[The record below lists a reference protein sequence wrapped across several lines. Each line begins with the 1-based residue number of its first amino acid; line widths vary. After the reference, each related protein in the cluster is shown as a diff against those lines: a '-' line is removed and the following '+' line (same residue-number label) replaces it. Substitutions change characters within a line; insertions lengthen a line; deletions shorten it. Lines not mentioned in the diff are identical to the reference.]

1 MRCASR
7 VIDAGLTP
15 ASLACSRMERS
26 ATSRGLSSTHCA
38 AARSWRGI
46 ASKASSSRER
56 KAGSSMKRNLRLRA
70 SCCNEYFNFLKMSV
84 VFHPNQS
91 EAGRNTRMKRTLEC
105 WLGAAAL
112 TLAALPFA
120 AAPAQAEEPIAL
132 GWVGPLSPP
141 GNYSGGQEMQW
152 AVQLGVD
159 EVNKA
164 GGVLG
169 RQINVTYEDTKGQPA
184 DGSAAAIR
192 LITKDNVAAIFGEFH
207 SSVALAEIEEA
218 HKYGVAWV
226 GTDVWADAITAK
238 QYPEVYRLAP
248 ANSLVYVKAADWTVE
263 QGFKNVAI
271 IAENTDFGQGGAK
284 VIADELEVKKVPH
297 TLVTIDLAQQ
307 DFTPALLRLM
317 SQDPKPDAI
326 QMVVAGQAQYQLVKQ
341 ACQLGFAPTAATKLI
356 GSSGLLQKEVWE
368 VAGECAKNLLIVN
381 VAQPTSQWNDK
392 TKAFV
397 KAFTE
402 RFNRAPTGVAME
414 AYDTFNVVV
423 EAIKKAGSADRS
435 AIVKALEGIKYEGTN
450 ATYNF
455 PTTKAP
461 DWAYHQFVDVPF
473 TIIQY
478 TAMNQAPGD
487 AAVVYP
493 KKWATSDKILP

>member
-1 MRCASR
+1 MKFHIGSR
-7 VIDAGLTP
+7 
-15 ASLACSRMERS
+15 
-26 ATSRGLSSTHCA
+26 
-38 AARSWRGI
+38 
-46 ASKASSSRER
+46 
-56 KAGSSMKRNLRLRA
+56 
-70 SCCNEYFNFLKMSV
+70 F
-84 VFHPNQS
+84 
-91 EAGRNTRMKRTLEC
+91 
-105 WLGAAAL
+105 GALAAL
-112 TLAALPFA
+112 ALAALPLA
-120 AAPAQAEEPIAL
+120 GAPAQAQEPIAL

-169 RQINVTYEDTKGQPA
+169 RQIKVSYEDTKGQPA
-184 DGSAAAIR
+184 DGSAAAVR

-238 QYPEVYRLAP
+238 QYPEVFRLAP
-248 ANSLVYVKAADWTVE
+248 ANSLVYVKVADWTVE
-263 QGFKNVAI
+263 QGYKNIAI

-284 VIADELEVKKVPH
+284 VIADELEAKKVPH
-297 TLVTIDLAQQ
+297 TLVTIDLNQQ

-317 SQDPKPDAI
+317 SQNPKPDAI
-326 QMVVAGQAQYQLVKQ
+326 QMVIAGQAQYQLVKQ
-341 ACQLGFAPTAATKLI
+341 ACQLGFAPSAETALI

-368 VAGECAKNLLIVN
+368 VDGDCAKNLLIVN
-381 VAQPTSQWNDK
+381 VAQPKTQWNEQA
-392 TKAFV
+392 KAFS
-397 KAFTE
+397 KAFAE
-402 RFNRAPTGVAME
+402 RYNRAPTGVAME

-423 EAIKKAGSADRS
+423 AAIRKAGTDDRA
-435 AIVKALEGIKYEGTN
+435 AIVRALEEIKYEGVN
-450 ATYNF
+450 ATYSF
-455 PTTKAP
+455 PTTKTP

-478 TAMNQAPGD
+478 TAVNQAPED
-487 AAVVYP
+487 AAIVYP
-493 KKWATSDKILP
+493 KKWATTDKVLP

>member
-1 MRCASR
+1 MK
-7 VIDAGLTP
+7 
-15 ASLACSRMERS
+15 
-26 ATSRGLSSTHCA
+26 ST
-38 AARSWRGI
+38 
-46 ASKASSSRER
+46 
-56 KAGSSMKRNLRLRA
+56 
-70 SCCNEYFNFLKMSV
+70 LK
-84 VFHPNQS
+84 F
-91 EAGRNTRMKRTLEC
+91 C
-105 WLGAAAL
+105 LGAGAL
-112 TLAALPFA
+112 VLSALSFA
-120 AAPAQAEEPIAL
+120 VLPAQAEEPIQL

-184 DGSAAAIR
+184 EGSAAAVR

-226 GTDVWADAITAK
+226 GTDVWSDAITAK

-248 ANSLVYVKAADWTVE
+248 ANSLVYVKAADWSAE
-263 QGFKNVAI
+263 HFKNIAI
-271 IAENTDFGQGGAK
+271 VAENTDFGQGGAK
-284 VIADELEVKKVPH
+284 VIADELEAKKIPH
-297 TLVTIDLAQQ
+297 TLVTIDLNQQ

-317 SQDPKPDAI
+317 NQSPKPDAI

-341 ACQLGFAPTAATKLI
+341 ACQLGFAPTAATALI

-368 VAGECAKNLLIVN
+368 VDGKCAQNLLIVN
-381 VAQPTSQWNDK
+381 VAQPKSQWNDK
-392 TKAFV
+392 AKAFAA
-397 KAFTE
+397 AFTE
-402 RFNRAPTGVAME
+402 RYKRAPTGVAME
-414 AYDTFNVVV
+414 AYDTFGVVV
-423 EAIKKAGSADRS
+423 DAIKTAGSADRA
-435 AIVKALEGIKYEGTN
+435 AIVKALEKVNYEGTN
-450 ATYNF
+450 ATYSF
-455 PTTKAP
+455 PTTKTP

-478 TAMNQAPGD
+478 TEMNQAPEN
-487 AAVVYP
+487 AAIVYP
-493 KKWATSDKILP
+493 KKWATTDKILPEK

>member
-1 MRCASR
+1 MKFHIGSR
-7 VIDAGLTP
+7 
-15 ASLACSRMERS
+15 
-26 ATSRGLSSTHCA
+26 
-38 AARSWRGI
+38 
-46 ASKASSSRER
+46 
-56 KAGSSMKRNLRLRA
+56 
-70 SCCNEYFNFLKMSV
+70 F
-84 VFHPNQS
+84 
-91 EAGRNTRMKRTLEC
+91 
-105 WLGAAAL
+105 GALAAL
-112 TLAALPFA
+112 ALAALPLA
-120 AAPAQAEEPIAL
+120 GAPAQAQEPIAL

-169 RQINVTYEDTKGQPA
+169 RQIKVSYEDTKGQPA
-184 DGSAAAIR
+184 DGSAAAVR

-238 QYPEVYRLAP
+238 QYPEVFRLAP

-263 QGFKNVAI
+263 QGYKNIAI

-284 VIADELEVKKVPH
+284 VIADELEAKKVPH
-297 TLVTIDLAQQ
+297 TLVTIDLNQQ

-317 SQDPKPDAI
+317 SQNPKPDAI
-326 QMVVAGQAQYQLVKQ
+326 QMVIAGQAQYRLVKQ
-341 ACQLGFAPTAATKLI
+341 ACQLGCAPSAETALI

-368 VAGECAKNLLIVN
+368 VDGDCAKNLLIVN
-381 VAQPTSQWNDK
+381 VAQPKTQWNEQA
-392 TKAFV
+392 KAFS
-397 KAFTE
+397 KAFAE
-402 RFNRAPTGVAME
+402 RYNRAPTGVAME

-423 EAIKKAGSADRS
+423 AAIRKAGTDDRA
-435 AIVKALEGIKYEGTN
+435 AIVRALEEIKYEGVN
-450 ATYNF
+450 ATYSF
-455 PTTKAP
+455 PTTKTP
-461 DWAYHQFVDVPF
+461 DWAYHQFVNMPF

-478 TAMNQAPGD
+478 TAVNQAPED
-487 AAVVYP
+487 AAIVYP
-493 KKWATSDKILP
+493 KKWATTDKVLP

>member
-1 MRCASR
+1 MKFHIGSR
-7 VIDAGLTP
+7 
-15 ASLACSRMERS
+15 
-26 ATSRGLSSTHCA
+26 
-38 AARSWRGI
+38 
-46 ASKASSSRER
+46 
-56 KAGSSMKRNLRLRA
+56 
-70 SCCNEYFNFLKMSV
+70 F
-84 VFHPNQS
+84 
-91 EAGRNTRMKRTLEC
+91 
-105 WLGAAAL
+105 GALAAL
-112 TLAALPFA
+112 ALAALPLA
-120 AAPAQAEEPIAL
+120 GAPAQAQEPIAL

-169 RQINVTYEDTKGQPA
+169 RQIKVSYEDTKGQPA
-184 DGSAAAIR
+184 DGSAAAVR

-238 QYPEVYRLAP
+238 QYPEVFRLAP

-263 QGFKNVAI
+263 QGYKNIAI

-284 VIADELEVKKVPH
+284 VIADELEAKKVPH
-297 TLVTIDLAQQ
+297 TLVTIDLNQQ

-317 SQDPKPDAI
+317 SQSPKPDAI
-326 QMVVAGQAQYQLVKQ
+326 QMVIAGQAQYQLVKQ
-341 ACQLGFAPTAATKLI
+341 ACQLGFAPSAETALI

-368 VAGECAKNLLIVN
+368 VDGDCAKNLLIVN
-381 VAQPTSQWNDK
+381 VAQPKTQWNEQA
-392 TKAFV
+392 KAFS
-397 KAFTE
+397 KAFAE
-402 RFNRAPTGVAME
+402 RYNRAPTGVAME

-423 EAIKKAGSADRS
+423 AAIRKAGTDDRA
-435 AIVKALEGIKYEGTN
+435 AIVKALEEIKYEGVN
-450 ATYNF
+450 ATYSF
-455 PTTKAP
+455 PTTKTP

-478 TAMNQAPGD
+478 TAVNQAPED
-487 AAVVYP
+487 AAIVYP
-493 KKWATSDKILP
+493 EKWATTDKILP

>member
-1 MRCASR
+1 
-7 VIDAGLTP
+7 
-15 ASLACSRMERS
+15 
-26 ATSRGLSSTHCA
+26 
-38 AARSWRGI
+38 
-46 ASKASSSRER
+46 
-56 KAGSSMKRNLRLRA
+56 MKHRI
-70 SCCNEYFNFLKMSV
+70 
-84 VFHPNQS
+84 
-91 EAGRNTRMKRTLEC
+91 EC

-112 TLAALPFA
+112 TLATLPFA
-120 AAPAQAEEPIAL
+120 VAPAQAEDPIAL

-169 RQINVTYEDTKGQPA
+169 RQIKVTYEDTKGQPA
-184 DGSAAAIR
+184 DGSAGAVR

-226 GTDVWADAITAK
+226 GTDVWADDITAK

-248 ANSLVYVKAADWTVE
+248 ANSLVYVKAADWSAE
-263 QGFKNVAI
+263 HFKNIAI

-297 TLVTIDLAQQ
+297 TLVTIDLNQQ

-317 SQDPKPDAI
+317 NQDPKPDAI

-368 VAGECAKNLLIVN
+368 VDGECAKNLLIVN
-381 VAQPTSQWNDK
+381 VAQPTSQWNQKAKDFA
-392 TKAFV
+392 KAF
-397 KAFTE
+397 KE
-402 RFNRAPTGVAME
+402 RYDREPTGVAME
-414 AYDTFNVVV
+414 AYDTFGVVV
-423 EAIKKAGSADRS
+423 EAIKKAGSTDRA
-435 AIVKALEGIKYEGTN
+435 AIVKALEEIKYEGTN
-450 ATYNF
+450 ATYSF
-455 PTTKAP
+455 PTTKEPA
-461 DWAYHQFVDVPF
+461 WAYHQFVDVPF

-478 TAMNQAPGD
+478 TEMNQTPGD

-493 KKWATSDKILP
+493 EKWATTDKILP

>member
-1 MRCASR
+1 MKFHIGSR
-7 VIDAGLTP
+7 
-15 ASLACSRMERS
+15 
-26 ATSRGLSSTHCA
+26 
-38 AARSWRGI
+38 
-46 ASKASSSRER
+46 
-56 KAGSSMKRNLRLRA
+56 
-70 SCCNEYFNFLKMSV
+70 F
-84 VFHPNQS
+84 
-91 EAGRNTRMKRTLEC
+91 
-105 WLGAAAL
+105 GALAAL
-112 TLAALPFA
+112 ALAALPLA
-120 AAPAQAEEPIAL
+120 GAPAQAQEPIAL

-169 RQINVTYEDTKGQPA
+169 RQIKVSYEDTKGQPA
-184 DGSAAAIR
+184 DGSAAAVR

-238 QYPEVYRLAP
+238 QYPEVFRLAP

-263 QGFKNVAI
+263 QGYKNIAI

-284 VIADELEVKKVPH
+284 VIADELEAKKVPH
-297 TLVTIDLAQQ
+297 TLVTIDLNQQ

-317 SQDPKPDAI
+317 SQNPKPDAI
-326 QMVVAGQAQYQLVKQ
+326 QMVIAGQAQYQLVKQ
-341 ACQLGFAPTAATKLI
+341 ACQLGFAPSAETALI

-368 VAGECAKNLLIVN
+368 VDGDCAKNLLIVN
-381 VAQPTSQWNDK
+381 VAQPKTQWNEQA
-392 TKAFV
+392 KAFS
-397 KAFTE
+397 KAFAE
-402 RFNRAPTGVAME
+402 RYNRAPTGVAME

-423 EAIKKAGSADRS
+423 AAIRKAGTDDRA
-435 AIVKALEGIKYEGTN
+435 AIVRALEEIKYEGVN
-450 ATYNF
+450 ATYSF
-455 PTTKAP
+455 PTTKTP

-478 TAMNQAPGD
+478 TAVNQAPED
-487 AAVVYP
+487 AAIVYP
-493 KKWATSDKILP
+493 KKWATTDKVLP